1 MKESQKMA
9 ALQKQLSK
17 MDEQL
22 TVDVS
27 VIRDD
32 IEIASYAYNDAR
44 LLPDVIDNV
53 MATVGSDAIDN
64 VMANCW

>member
-1 MKESQKMA
+1 MILTRNKNDIYRQRAAMKESQKMA

-27 VIRDD
+27 TIRDE
-32 IEIASYAYNDAR
+32 IESSSYEYNDAR
-44 LLPDVIDNV
+44 LHDN
-53 MATVGSDAIDN
+53 N
-64 VMANCW
+64 L